1 MQTSLAK
8 KHDRSKMVL
17 TIAFTVICIVYV
29 LPIVIVLINSFK
41 TNAAVNTDTFALP
54 NEDTF
59 VGWQNYIK
67 GMTFG
72 NYPFIK
78 AVFYSL
84 FITLVSSALILICT
98 SMAAWYVARVGS
110 LFSKIVYY
118 LCVFSMVV
126 PFQMV
131 MFTLSRTAEQV
142 KLPYFSFTSMAFA
155 KIGLNTPWTIPIVYL
170 GFGAGLAV
178 FMFSGFVKTI
188 PLEIEEAAMIDG
200 CGPFRILT
208 SIIIPMCKP
217 GIVTV
222 CMISAMAAWNE
233 YPVALVMVT
242 DPTKATLPVGLA
254 NLYEIQRYATDWGA
268 LFAALVLALIPTVI
282 LFIVGQKQLVQGLS
296 VGGVKG

>member
-1 MQTSLAK
+1 MADKKKSIIPTIILSIISL
-8 KHDRSKMVL
+8 
-17 TIAFTVICIVYV
+17 IWIY
-29 LPIVIVLINSFK
+29 PIVMILFNSLKVEQAITTSGVFKLPTSETWNGIQNFITSVTQLDFLQSFWYSLVISVMSVVLI
-41 TNAAVNTDTFALP
+41 L
-54 NEDTF
+54 
-59 VGWQNYIK
+59 
-67 GMTFG
+67 
-72 NYPFIK
+72 
-78 AVFYSL
+78 L
-84 FITLVSSALILICT
+84 CC
-98 SMAAWYVARVGS
+98 SMCAWYIVRVNG
-110 LFSKIVYY
+110 LFSKILYY

-131 MFTLSRTAEQV
+131 MFTLAKTADTL
-142 KLPYFSFTSMAFA
+142 KLNNPY
-155 KIGLNTPWTIPIVYL
+155 TICIVYL

-178 FMFSGFVKTI
+178 FMFTGFVKGS

>member
-1 MQTSLAK
+1 MADK
-8 KHDRSKMVL
+8 KKSIIP
-17 TIAFTVICIVYV
+17 TIILSIISIIWIY
-29 LPIVIVLINSFK
+29 PIVMILFNSLKVESAITTSGVFQFPTSETWNGIQNFIASVTQMDFLKSFWYSLVISVMSVVLI
-41 TNAAVNTDTFALP
+41 L
-54 NEDTF
+54 
-59 VGWQNYIK
+59 
-67 GMTFG
+67 
-72 NYPFIK
+72 
-78 AVFYSL
+78 L
-84 FITLVSSALILICT
+84 CC
-98 SMAAWYVARVGS
+98 SMCAWYIVRVNG
-110 LFSKIVYY
+110 LLSKVLYY

-131 MFTLSRTAEQV
+131 MFTLAKTADTL
-142 KLPYFSFTSMAFA
+142 KLNNPY
-155 KIGLNTPWTIPIVYL
+155 TICIVYL

-178 FMFSGFVKTI
+178 FMFTGFVKGS